1 MVEFSID
8 FGRMVPHH
16 VLALGIDALVTYLSR
31 FIHSEALIRKKLPK
45 DLPTMWF
52 TNLKVF
58 RLKKKT
64 VSRSWLE
71 YLIFSSPIFSNVE
84 VHAVRKYRKVTQ

>member
-1 MVEFSID
+1 MVDFSID

-16 VLALGIDALVTYLSR
+16 VLALGIDALVTFLSR
-31 FIHSEALIRKKLPK
+31 FIHSSALVREKSPK

-64 VSRSWLE
+64 VSQRWL
-71 YLIFSSPIFSNVE
+71 
-84 VHAVRKYRKVTQ
+84 K